1 MNLDLDL
8 TKNQI
13 NKKSLFDIADKPELN
28 KSDVRKNRNQQ
39 NPSKE
44 DSQYD
49 SYEVSLFFIL
59 V

>member
-13 NKKSLFDIADKPELN
+13 NKKSLLDTADKPDLSLN
-28 KSDVRKNRNQQ
+28 DAKRNKTQQ
-39 NPSKE
+39 NQSKA
-44 DSQYD
+44 DSQQD